1 MDKDRVD
8 ELLTLVDLQ
17 DFAQALPKQINQVIE
32 QAFEDFLETFRRNPT
47 DVLQKSLLEVKKL
60 DRQIHFLLPHE
71 HRAYSR
77 FERSD
82 PAHYLRAASNKLE
95 EIDGLIGFI
104 TELAANLEE
113 GQEDWEPE
121 EMLIQ
126 LANRM
131 RQLQQERKALVF
143 LLPNQP
149 ISLALQRERQQL
161 PIQLPQNFI
170 SKSTFKF

>member
-1 MDKDRVD
+1 M
-8 ELLTLVDLQ
+8 
-17 DFAQALPKQINQVIE
+17 
-32 QAFEDFLETFRRNPT
+32 
-47 DVLQKSLLEVKKL
+47 
-60 DRQIHFLLPHE
+60 
-71 HRAYSR
+71 
-77 FERSD
+77 
-82 PAHYLRAASNKLE
+82 
-95 EIDGLIGFI
+95 IGFI
-104 TELAANLEE
+104 SELAANLEE

-161 PIQLPQNFI
+161 PIQLLKQLPRSLPVKKWSGLVKELQGQYENSI
-170 SKSTFKF
+170 YLKLWEALRGLHR